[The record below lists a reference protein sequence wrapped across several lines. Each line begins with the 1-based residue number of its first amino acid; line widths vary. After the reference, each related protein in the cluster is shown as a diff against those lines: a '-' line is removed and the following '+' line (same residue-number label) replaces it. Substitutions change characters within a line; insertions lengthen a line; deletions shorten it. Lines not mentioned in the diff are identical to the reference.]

1 MKPTDKTEKIL
12 NRDANFYWKRHEK
25 GRDYIDR
32 KNLIE
37 ETVQNWNF
45 FIGNQW
51 EGLETGSREKP
62 PFYNFIKRHIEHKVS
77 TISQSSMTV
86 RYSDLEGRG
95 NTEIYEKLNDMYESY
110 REKAN
115 LNLLDRQTLKE
126 GAVTGDGFQYY
137 GTDDVRDVQRLVNT
151 QVEFGDESEQ
161 NIQKQPY
168 ITIVERLSVEAVRQ
182 IAIENG
188 KDPEEIRNIVADD
201 DTDRLVGN
209 RDELE
214 FENRSPHAKVTCLI
228 NLEKIDGVVWTCR
241 STKNLIFEDMHPLTA
256 ENEMGDK
263 RSMTLYPIIKFAWE
277 DFPNSARGVSEV
289 KGMIPNQIELNKTL
303 ARISMTIKQMAF
315 PRLAID
321 ANAVTNREQLNKVG
335 GMIELNGD
343 GMQSVSQM
351 VQYLQPAQFSS
362 EPRMFAEDLLKT
374 TQELSGSGETSM
386 GNINPNRV
394 AASAYTAIRDQA
406 NLILGEKEE
415 RAIQFVEDRAR
426 LFVEMWSV
434 YGHDGFEFTKEIID
448 ESTGEIINE
457 TVTITPDE
465 LADIKPDVKV
475 DVSKTDAWSK
485 EAEQQYIDT
494 LLDKQQ
500 ITFEE
505 AIELYSD
512 TGIVP
517 KQKLRLILAKRTQRE
532 IQQQQALLEQQNMEN
547 NGEMSEEEIANQA
560 IAQWETQDGNNESQ
574 MQ

>member
-1 MKPTDKTEKIL
+1 MKMMDKTEQVL
-12 NRDANFYWKRHEK
+12 MRDANFYWKRYEK

-32 KNLIE
+32 KNLVE
-37 ETVQNWNF
+37 ETTQNWNF

-62 PFYNFIKRHIEHKVS
+62 PFYNFIKRHVEHKVS

-95 NTEIYEKLNDMYESY
+95 NPDIYEKLNDMYESC

-126 GAVTGDGFQYY
+126 GAVTGDGFQYF
-137 GTDDVRDVQRLVNT
+137 GTDDVKDVQRLVNT
-151 QVEFGDESEQ
+151 QVLFGDESEQ
-161 NIQKQPY
+161 DIQKQPY
-168 ITIVERLSVEAVRQ
+168 ITIEERLPVEVVRQ
-182 IAIENG
+182 IATENG
-188 KDPEEIRNIVADD
+188 KSPEEIQCIVADD

-228 NLEKIDGVVWTCR
+228 NLEKVDGVVWTCR
-241 STKNLIFEDMHPLTA
+241 STKTLVFEDMHPLTA
-256 ENEMGDK
+256 ENEIGDT
-263 RSMTLYPIIKFAWE
+263 RSMTLYPVVRFSWE
-277 DFPNSARGVSEV
+277 DYPNSARGVSEV
-289 KGMIPNQIELNKTL
+289 KPMIPNQIELNKTL

-315 PRLAID
+315 PRLAVD
-321 ANAVTNREQLNKVG
+321 ANAVINKEQLNKVG
-335 GMIELNGD
+335 GIIELNSGE
-343 GMQSVSQM
+343 MQSVSQM
-351 VQYLQPAQFSS
+351 IQYLQPAQFSS
-362 EPRMFAEDLLKT
+362 EPRMFAENLLTT

-426 LFVEMWSV
+426 LFVEMWTV
-434 YGHDGFEFTKEIID
+434 YGSGGYEFTKEVID
-448 ESTGEIINE
+448 DMTGEITTE
-457 TVTITPDE
+457 TIKITAEE
-465 LADIKPDVKV
+465 LAEIKPDVRV

-505 AIELYSD
+505 AIDLYSD

-517 KQKLRLILAKRTQRE
+517 KQKLRLLLARRKQKE
-532 IQQQQALLEQQNMEN
+532 IQQQQAMLEQQNMMN
-547 NGEMSEEEIANQA
+547 SGEMSEQDIADQA
-560 IAQWETQDGNNESQ
+560 VAQWEEQDDNNEPQ